1 MNLTAVITGAI
12 LIIIFSWFLSVKHKR
27 YHGIP
32 RFFSFMSI
40 YLLVLL
46 NIKVWFHDPFS
57 SIQVISW
64 ILLIMSAY
72 FAIAGFLLLKRR
84 GKSSGNFENTTI
96 LVKSGVYGLIRHPLY
111 FSLFLLG
118 TGVMM
123 KDPGIISLMLAT
135 LNLIAVYF
143 TARFEE
149 KEMVE
154 KFGETYIKYMTE
166 TKMFIP
172 YIL

>member
-1 MNLTAVITGAI
+1 MNIIALIAGTI
-12 LIIIFSWFLSVKHKR
+12 LIILFSWSFSIKHKR

-32 RFFSFMSI
+32 RFFAFESI

-57 SIQVISW
+57 LHQIISW
-64 ILLIMSAY
+64 ILLILSAY
-72 FAIAGFLLLKRR
+72 FGLAGFLLLKRK
-84 GKSSGNFENTTI
+84 GKSTRNFENTTI
-96 LVKSGVYGLIRHPLY
+96 LVNSGVYSLIRHPLY

-123 KDPGIISLMLAT
+123 KDPDLPALILGGI
-135 LNLIAVYF
+135 NLVAVYF
-143 TARFEE
+143 TAMTEE
-149 KEMVE
+149 KEMIE
-154 KFGETYIKYMTE
+154 KFGEPYKEYLKE

-172 YIL
+172 FIL

>member
-1 MNLTAVITGAI
+1 MNLLAIIIGTI
-12 LIIIFSWFLSVKHKR
+12 LIILFSWSFSLKHKR

-32 RFFSFMSI
+32 RFFAFESI

-46 NIKVWFHDPFS
+46 NIRFWFHDPFCLK
-57 SIQVISW
+57 QVISW
-64 ILLIMSAY
+64 ILLILSVY
-72 FAIAGFLLLKRR
+72 FGLAGFILLKNR
-84 GKSSGNFENTTI
+84 GSSKGNFENTTV
-96 LVKSGVYGLIRHPLY
+96 LVKSGVYSLIRHPLY

-123 KDPGIISLMLAT
+123 KDPSVPAIILGVI
-135 LNLIAVYF
+135 NFIAVGF
-143 TARFEE
+143 TALTEE

-154 KFGETYIKYMTE
+154 RFGESYKEYMKE

-172 YIL
+172 FIL

>member
-1 MNLTAVITGAI
+1 MNLTAVLTGAI

-57 SIQVISW
+57 LIQVISW

-72 FAIAGFLLLKRR
+72 FAIAGFLLLKRW